1 MAEQLRPG
9 GMGAVNPDG
18 PEPSEFQN
26 SLAESIEKAL
36 NALLQADGFDPLPV
50 DNNTEETRHRRRLL
64 VAIAQGVVRHL
75 VDNAAAFRIVAAA
88 NYPTGETIHICAD
101 QTLL

>member
-1 MAEQLRPG
+1 MDPQHA
-9 GMGAVNPDG
+9 DG

-75 VDNAAAFRIVAAA
+75 VDNAAAFQIFDAA
-88 NYPTGETIHICAD
+88 NQPTGETIHIQHD
-101 QTLL
+101 PTLL